1 MPIEQCQG
9 IAKVEVSIGST
20 RRDFNR
26 AAIGLNRL
34 GQTSQGLQRNTLADQ
49 RFRVVRIKRKG
60 LIKDLDRFLMT
71 VLATQRQPLADQGL
85 GGRWLGGGQAFK

>member
-1 MPIEQCQG
+1 M
-9 IAKVEVSIGST
+9 SIGST

-34 GQTSQGLQRNTLADQ
+34 RQAAQRLQRNTLADQ
-49 RFRVVRIKRKG
+49 RFRIVRIKRKG